1 MGIRDSDI
9 RDPRVLRAGF
19 SVAGPALTMQ
29 CMPNREVLYGDKEYD
44 NPETK
49 R

>member
-1 MGIRDSDI
+1 MGIRDRDI

-29 CMPNREVLYGDKEYD
+29 CMPKCEDLYWDRKYD
-44 NPETK
+44 NPDVQ
-49 R
+49 